1 MLFGTESQT
10 STVCLHNVMIKKI
23 AQTSQVGTTDG
34 YQCHTAMGAGGG
46 SCGTQLCQ
54 VNWWGD
60 LMPEKCHTMDSFG
73 SFPSAQLINLNT
85 KACKVM
91 QIYFSNSK
99 RAAKG
104 FETLLFWLLS
114 LPGGKC
120 SYSFLEGP
128 LKRLLRRK
136 QLFTATGYC
145 ILFAYIPLF

>member
-1 MLFGTESQT
+1 MIFGTESQAVLNDWLTRSSNELEFSPPCPSTT
-10 STVCLHNVMIKKI
+10 STVCLCNVMIKKI
-23 AQTSQVGTTDG
+23 AQMSQVGTTDG

-54 VNWWGD
+54 VNWGGD

-104 FETLLFWLLS
+104 FETLLFFGFCLCLEENAHI
-114 LPGGKC
+114 P
-120 SYSFLEGP
+120 FLRA
-128 LKRLLRRK
+128 L
-136 QLFTATGYC
+136 
-145 ILFAYIPLF
+145 